1 MLKKIIA
8 PTLVLAFAVISL
20 TILGLNLRTLAQS
33 RIEDQDYFVKVVPQ
47 ANIAIVEPNYGYFF
61 HPDPEVKGDPT
72 GKVLYEALNDINQEY
87 GVKETRMVRFERKGY
102 MIPNLYVFLESN
114 EPQETIAE
122 SQSVN
127 QLSM

>member
-8 PTLVLAFAVISL
+8 PTLVLAFAITSL
-20 TILGLNLRTLAQS
+20 TILGFNLRTLAQS
-33 RIEDQDYFVKVVPQ
+33 HIEDQDYFIKLDRQ

-61 HPDPEVKGDPT
+61 HPDPEVEGDPT
-72 GKVLYEALNDINQEY
+72 GQVLYQALSDINQEY
-87 GVKETRMVRFERKGY
+87 GVKEARMVRFERKGY
-102 MIPNLYVFLESN
+102 MVPNLYVFLKSS
-114 EPQETIAE
+114 EPQEMLAE